1 MSNETEKN
9 NQVNNISFVILLLL
23 IIFAYFIASRFS
35 STSVEKTSITFPVDS
50 VVFKPQFSD
59 NVAQP
64 RPYWKYRLKGMDFF
78 LTSLKEVKKG
88 DTINVFISK

>member
-9 NQVNNISFVILLLL
+9 NQVNNISFVILLFL

-88 DTINVFISK
+88 DTINVLISK

>member
-1 MSNETEKN
+1 MSNTDKVN
-9 NQVNNISFVILLLL
+9 HVNNIAFVVLLAFVIA
-23 IIFAYFIASRFS
+23 FAFLS
-35 STSVEKTSITFPVDS
+35 SKISLSTEKTSIRLPVDS

-78 LTSLKEVKKG
+78 VTSFKEVKKN
-88 DTINVFISK
+88 DSIDVIISK